1 MSSCI
6 IFACSVAPGR
16 EFVLDRFIET
26 FKSKFSN
33 SDIYVGVNP
42 GNSNNVETILQE
54 SNLNYQLAKV
64 DASLYTESDASAYQV
79 ALKLLYD
86 SKKKYDNYW
95 FVHTKSGFNSH
106 SDYLRE
112 WYINNFLNRC
122 DEIEYFMKSEE
133 VGSYGMLGLEYD
145 ITRQYAEHDVE
156 IDLWENIISD
166 KLPCTHAYFFYIHTI
181 YALTNKPMEVFF
193 NLITDKWFNSKLDRY
208 YFEGI
213 FPFITSRAGCFPYLE
228 NIISMNGTNLQN
240 HQLDWIKENQL
251 ENKYNHLL
259 NKFKTNYNFYQLQP
273 PYVNSNT

>member
-1 MSSCI
+1 
-6 IFACSVAPGR
+6 
-16 EFVLDRFIET
+16 
-26 FKSKFSN
+26 
-33 SDIYVGVNP
+33 
-42 GNSNNVETILQE
+42 
-54 SNLNYQLAKV
+54 
-64 DASLYTESDASAYQV
+64 
-79 ALKLLYD
+79 
-86 SKKKYDNYW
+86 
-95 FVHTKSGFNSH
+95 
-106 SDYLRE
+106 
-112 WYINNFLNRC
+112 
-122 DEIEYFMKSEE
+122 
-133 VGSYGMLGLEYD
+133 MLGLEYD

-213 FPFITSRAGCFPYLE
+213 FPFITSRAGYFPYLE